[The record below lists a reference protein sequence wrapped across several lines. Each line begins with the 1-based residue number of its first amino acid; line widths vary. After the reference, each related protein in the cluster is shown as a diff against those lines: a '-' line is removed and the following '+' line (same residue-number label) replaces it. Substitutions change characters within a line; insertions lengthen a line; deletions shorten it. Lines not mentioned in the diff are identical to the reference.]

1 MKHAGYRDMTASTQ
15 EARVSVLGCA
25 SKKFLRI
32 FRALQIDFPLPYL
45 YELLI
50 EGPERSISIVIQRKS

>member
-15 EARVSVLGCA
+15 EARVPVLGWA
-25 SKKFLRI
+25 SKKLLRI

-45 YELLI
+45 YVLLI